1 MDSKTLAYIN
11 LHGILANLVWLCQM
25 DDEAK
30 KLIEG
35 VDIALAIEVKDGPS
49 GTLTFRDG
57 KCTYAEGVG
66 KCDIKLPFSS
76 CDKFNGMING
86 TVTPFP
92 SKGLLKIGFLLK
104 TFTKLTDILE
114 SYLRPAPEKLE
125 DPVFFKKS
133 TELMFHLIA
142 SAVSQIG
149 NHDRIGKHSA
159 SYIVD
164 GNVKLGIEN
173 GIAMQIVAKDSHLTT
188 LHTCPEDCTAYM
200 MFENINTARDLFD
213 GKVNAVVC
221 VGLGQVRIGGMIS
234 MVDNI
239 NRILDRVAVYLA

>member
-11 LHGILANLVWLCQM
+11 LNGILANLVWLCRL
-25 DDEAK
+25 DEEAK
-30 KLIEG
+30 NLIKDA
-35 VDIALAIEVKDGPS
+35 DIALAIQVKDGPS
-49 GTLTFRDG
+49 GTLTFRNG
-57 KCTYAEGVG
+57 ECTYTEGVG
-66 KCDIKLPFSS
+66 KCDIKLPFAS
-76 CDKFNGMING
+76 CEKFNGMIDG

-125 DPVFFKKS
+125 DPEFYAKS

-164 GNVKLGIEN
+164 GVAKLGIEN
-173 GIAMQIVAKDSHLTT
+173 GLALQIVAKDGRLTT
-188 LHTCPEDCTAYM
+188 VHEAPESCTSYM
-200 MFENINTARDLFD
+200 MFDSVKTARDLFD
-213 GKVNAVVC
+213 GNVNAVVC